1 MRKFLA
7 IAFAAL
13 TLAIAAPVASKAA
26 TPAET
31 GIAAAGVVA
40 PASKA
45 STAAGAFDNCYCYRY
60 RYTYRVRYYRVRYV
74 PVRYTYRYR
83 YAYRVTYRW

>member
-1 MRKFLA
+1 MRKFLT

-13 TLAIAAPVASKAA
+13 TLAIVAPVASKAS
-26 TPAET
+26 TPA
-31 GIAAAGVVA
+31 GIAAEGIVA
-40 PASKA
+40 PASKV

-60 RYTYRVRYYRVRYV
+60 RTYRVRYYRVRYV

-83 YAYRVTYRW
+83 YTYRVTYRW